1 MLVTKTFCVAISM
14 TILNRFQP
22 FLDGDGGRNL
32 VQCAIT
38 ASVESMSVPATCC
51 VQFLSLSAAF
61 THTTGRRKAHTV
73 KIEQDRSIFLE
84 YRSHCCISCEALS
97 QRMK

>member
-1 MLVTKTFCVAISM
+1 MLVTETFCVAISM

-61 THTTGRRKAHTV
+61 TRPVAEKHIPSRSNRIAAYFLSTGAIVVYRVKLCRRG
-73 KIEQDRSIFLE
+73 
-84 YRSHCCISCEALS
+84 
-97 QRMK
+97 